1 MFFWA
6 GLSGAS
12 GIPPHIIKILENAA
26 KQVDAVP
33 DVIEKLDKT
42 GLEPFYLPG
51 DAYKKFVFNE
61 AITLK
66 ALKLR

>member
-1 MFFWA
+1 
-6 GLSGAS
+6 
-12 GIPPHIIKILENAA
+12 LENAA

-33 DVIEKLDKT
+33 DVVEKLDKT

-51 DAYKKFVFNE
+51 DAYRKFVFNE